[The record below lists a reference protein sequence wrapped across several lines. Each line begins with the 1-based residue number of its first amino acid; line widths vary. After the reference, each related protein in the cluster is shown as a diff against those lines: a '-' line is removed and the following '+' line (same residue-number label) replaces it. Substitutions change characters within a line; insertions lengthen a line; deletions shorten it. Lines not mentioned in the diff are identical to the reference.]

1 MKYLILLAIL
11 ATTPSLIFNYD
22 HPSFFYLDDR
32 VLSVINARGVTIG
45 SFVLISKNEINGNDL
60 GLIVA
65 HELQH
70 VEQYRRLG
78 FWGMTLAYS
87 AESFKALWTNGY
99 INSFEAEAHEAE
111 SNLIKVE

>member
-22 HPSFFYLDDR
+22 RPSFFYLDDS
-32 VLSVINARGVTIG
+32 VLSVINARAITIG
-45 SFVLISKNEINGNDL
+45 SFVLISKDEIAKGDL
-60 GLIVA
+60 GWIVA

-78 FWGMTLAYS
+78 FWGMTFAYS
-87 AESFKALWTNGY
+87 VESFKALWTNGY
-99 INSFEAEAHEAE
+99 INTFEVEAAEAE
-111 SNLIKVE
+111 SRLIKIR